1 MSEEIENYR
10 REIETI
16 FLNGNCGTGK
26 CSIYNEKFTE
36 WFQEQFR
43 NAEEIV
49 DKCEDKSIRII

>member
-1 MSEEIENYR
+1 MEIVE
-10 REIETI
+10 
-16 FLNGNCGTGK
+16 L
-26 CSIYNEKFTE
+26 E